1 MKNEIKSCVLL
12 SLLFSQGLPESAA
25 ADFEVKNR
33 AEFSKIL
40 GPNAKLEKLAG
51 GMKFAEGPIW
61 IPADGGYLIFSDLF
75 NSELKKWTKSGGLT
89 TFREPPN
96 KVPEL
101 YNYNGN
107 TIDEQ
112 GRLLTGGHGERRLTR
127 TEKDGSVVTLADQY
141 NGKKLNSPNDIAV
154 RANGMIYF
162 TDPDYG
168 IKKEQKEQPGNYV
181 YRLNPKTKALDPLV
195 KDFVQPNGLCFSPG
209 EKKLYIA
216 DSSFEKHHIRVF
228 DVQEDGTLANSK
240 VFCTIAEGLPDG
252 IRCDVEGRLYSSSQ
266 TGIQIFAP
274 DGTLI
279 GKILVPEKATANL
292 AFGGNG
298 YKTLYITAT
307 TSLYS
312 IPVLVAGAEAAGK

>member
-1 MKNEIKSCVLL
+1 MNTKTNICLPVSLLLL
-12 SLLFSQGLPESAA
+12 SHLTALVA
-25 ADFEVKNR
+25 ADFDIKNQ
-33 AEFSKIL
+33 AEFKKIV
-40 GPNAKLEKLAG
+40 PANSRLEKLAG
-51 GMKFAEGPIW
+51 GMKFAEGPVW

-75 NSELKKWTKSGGLT
+75 NSELKKWSSKAGLT
-89 TFREPPN
+89 SFREPPK
-96 KVPEL
+96 KVAEL

-107 TIDEQ
+107 TADAE
-112 GRLLTGGHGERRLTR
+112 GRLLTGGHGERRVTR
-127 TEKDGSVVTLADQY
+127 TEKNGTIVTLVERY
-141 NGKKLNSPNDIAV
+141 NGKKLNSPNDVAV
-154 RANGMIYF
+154 KSDGMIYF

-168 IKKEQKEQPGNYV
+168 IKPEQKEQPGNYV
-181 YRLNPKTKALDPLV
+181 YRLNPKTGELAPLV
-195 KDFVQPNGLCFSPG
+195 KDFIQPNGLCFSAG

-228 DVQEDGTLANSK
+228 DVQPDGTLANSK
-240 VFCTIAEGLPDG
+240 IFCTIEEGLPDG

-266 TGIQIFAP
+266 VGIQIFGL

-292 AFGGNG
+292 SFGDSD

-312 IPVLVAGAEAAGK
+312 IRLTVAGAR